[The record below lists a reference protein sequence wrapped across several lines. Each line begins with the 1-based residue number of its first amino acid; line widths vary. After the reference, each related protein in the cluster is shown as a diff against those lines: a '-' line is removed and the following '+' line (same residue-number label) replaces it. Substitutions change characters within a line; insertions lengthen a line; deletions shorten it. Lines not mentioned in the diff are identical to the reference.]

1 MKLRRRIAF
10 PKAQLRDLA
19 WQLQQ
24 EFATTGMG
32 SGVTLLGNNFK
43 PLILSRSCPL
53 WVKSRHQH
61 MFA

>member
-10 PKAQLRDLA
+10 PKAQLRGLA

-32 SGVTLLGNNFK
+32 FSGYVARQQ
-43 PLILSRSCPL
+43 S
-53 WVKSRHQH
+53 
-61 MFA
+61 